1 MKLYTKSVIIVI
13 TFLFIS
19 ISAGAQTIT
28 GKWNGQD
35 VKTVLKGIEDQTGLS
50 IFYRSDEVDENATYT
65 GEFQNTPVEKAL
77 KSILGGDTA
86 VTING
91 KMIVLSKSNKTA
103 QQKGTVHGTIL
114 DSFGEP
120 VPGAGIFVKGTS
132 KGVSS
137 DLNGQFSIEAAP
149 GTVLTISSLG
159 YKSVEY
165 TVGSSTTFTVTLED
179 ENEMLEELVVVGY
192 GSQKKANLTGAVSV
206 VKADEL

>member
-103 QQKGTVHGTIL
+103 QQKG
-114 DSFGEP
+114 DR
-120 VPGAGIFVKGTS
+120 
-132 KGVSS
+132 
-137 DLNGQFSIEAAP
+137 
-149 GTVLTISSLG
+149 
-159 YKSVEY
+159 KSV
-165 TVGSSTTFTVTLED
+165 V
-179 ENEMLEELVVVGY
+179 
-192 GSQKKANLTGAVSV
+192 
-206 VKADEL
+206 